1 MLVYTEESLIT
12 LLHKDEDFASNSV
25 LNENETISEANI
37 SIVQKVKQNSVRRK
51 KSQIMAKRS
60 VKKYQ

>member
-37 SIVQKVKQNSVRRK
+37 SIVHKVKQND
-51 KSQIMAKRS
+51 Q
-60 VKKYQ
+60 